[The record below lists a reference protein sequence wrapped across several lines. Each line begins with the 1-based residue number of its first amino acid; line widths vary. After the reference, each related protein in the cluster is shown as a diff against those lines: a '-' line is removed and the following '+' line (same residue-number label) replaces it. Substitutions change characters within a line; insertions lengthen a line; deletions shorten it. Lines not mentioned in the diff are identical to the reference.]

1 MEKSSFRH
9 PFFEISFLFF
19 GGCNFIILGL
29 KLTAIMSCVVAWAK
43 QNFNPVLI
51 MVTTG
56 YRQPVQLFPLCLGCC
71 YKRWWTVKR
80 CDFGGIRIGRLKWT
94 TCKALF
100 QWVCLILTLC
110 FSYSEILKLSSS
122 HVTHSRDIFSAFS
135 RWELETAESWEH
147 VNWTRHVWWAYP
159 DSRFNLTTG
168 NGTLPR
174 KLFLFKGACMPQFD
188 MCLKSLKLYTR
199 KCNSW

>member
-1 MEKSSFRH
+1 MGINYISTGAGILPSTVGLHKEKMLRWTLFEH
-9 PFFEISFLFF
+9 GKIIFFQASIFWDFISFFF
-19 GGCNFIILGL
+19 WGGCNFIILGL
-29 KLTAIMSCVVAWAK
+29 KLTAIMSCVVAWAE

-100 QWVCLILTLC
+100 QWVCLMLTLC

-122 HVTHSRDIFSAFS
+122 HVTHSRDIFSIFS

-147 VNWTRHVWWAYP
+147 VN
-159 DSRFNLTTG
+159 
-168 NGTLPR
+168 
-174 KLFLFKGACMPQFD
+174 
-188 MCLKSLKLYTR
+188 
-199 KCNSW
+199 